1 MAHTK
6 RKNYLMLL
14 LVRFKALDRTR
25 HISLDLSLRPIQL
38 GNISKPKVPF
48 LKRGETFRT
57 QTFSNPLTRL
67 FEILK
72 KKIKIKENIILLK
85 LESGFI

>member
-6 RKNYLMLL
+6 RKNYWMLL
-14 LVRFKALDRTR
+14 LVRFKVLDWTR
-25 HISLDLSLRPIQL
+25 HISLDLINLDSLRPIQL

-72 KKIKIKENIILLK
+72 KNLEFEIKENII
-85 LESGFI
+85 